1 MHCYA
6 HYTHTCTIH
15 LKQGINKNRKKSIHR
30 FMYVIIIPDGIGQCL
45 IDHPM
50 HSIEHYQK
58 SMGFNEIYGTI
69 IKFSL

>member
-1 MHCYA
+1 
-6 HYTHTCTIH
+6 
-15 LKQGINKNRKKSIHR
+15 
-30 FMYVIIIPDGIGQCL
+30 MYVIIIPDGIGQCL